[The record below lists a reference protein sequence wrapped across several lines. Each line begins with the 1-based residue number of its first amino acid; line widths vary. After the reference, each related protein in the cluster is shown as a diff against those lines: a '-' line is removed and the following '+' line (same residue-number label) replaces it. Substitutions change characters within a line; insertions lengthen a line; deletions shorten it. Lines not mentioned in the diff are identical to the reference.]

1 METMSQQIRILPD
14 EIPCPQYLTQP
25 LLNSALDNTNDG
37 AMNKSD
43 NTHSNNMPEEFI
55 DMKGQPRREL
65 KRELALNYNLE
76 QVVSDL
82 VDNSIDAGAKNVW
95 IIYNEEEYNNHNSF
109 YVAVIDDGNGIPDDK
124 ISSVMDF
131 GAPRE
136 YDELELG
143 KFGVGMKSSSLSQA
157 KEVTLLSKTNSGPIN
172 LRRLS
177 SEVVLELDR
186 WTLIPALRD
195 HMDTE
200 AIAIA
205 KSELAS
211 MDSGS
216 AVVLEDMHKLK
227 HRIGDDEH
235 KDEYLDLEYGHIKD
249 YLGLVFE
256 RYIEGTT
263 LKRSNGEE
271 EYRQVNLFFNGHTDA
286 HKIEPLDPFRRD
298 MQDGTVT
305 GTLSKTFPVTM
316 DDGETI
322 HNIEMTIWITPNDK
336 DRGDKYD
343 KRMDRAARFS
353 GISELQ
359 GIYVYRNARLID
371 FPGWKKILK
380 HDPHMTCLRWE
391 LHFPPSLDDVFQL
404 DPSKREV
411 QLPRTLF
418 DQFTKISRTP
428 FRWHQDDAK
437 TANHRA
443 RARSRQGGKDKPK
456 IPTTLPSSTPSSD
469 PSSTTTSA
477 SSNTPANPAQPKGGG
492 YTTPPP
498 TPVSKVTIKKLEG
511 SITGQLFVSERTEG
525 NALQI
530 TLNTKHAMYK
540 EFIEAMKQE

>member
-1 METMSQQIRILPD
+1 
-14 EIPCPQYLTQP
+14 
-25 LLNSALDNTNDG
+25 
-37 AMNKSD
+37 
-43 NTHSNNMPEEFI
+43 MPEEFI

-65 KRELALNYNLE
+65 ERELALNYNLE
-76 QVVSDL
+76 QVVADL
-82 VDNSIDAGAKNVW
+82 VDNSIDAGAQNVW

-109 YVAVIDDGNGIPDDK
+109 YVAVIDDGKGIPDDK
-124 ISSVMDF
+124 ISSVMNF
-131 GAPRE
+131 GAPRD

-157 KEVTLLSKTNSGPIN
+157 REVTLLSKTNSGPIN

-177 SEVVLELDR
+177 SEVVMELDR

-200 AIAIA
+200 AISIA
-205 KSELAS
+205 KSELAG

-227 HRIGDDEH
+227 HRIGDHEH
-235 KDEYLDLEYGHIKD
+235 REEYLDAEYGHIRD

-256 RYIEGTT
+256 RYIEGTM
-263 LKRSNGEE
+263 LKRSNGDEE
-271 EYRQVNLFFNGHTDA
+271 FRQINLFFNGHTDA

-305 GTLSKTFPVTM
+305 GTLSREFTLSM
-316 DDGETI
+316 DDGGTI
-322 HNIEMTIWITPNDK
+322 HNINMTIWITPK
-336 DRGDKYD
+336 KSDRGKSYD
-343 KRMDRAARFS
+343 DRMDRAARYK

-359 GIYVYRNARLID
+359 GIYVYRNDRLID
-371 FPGWKKILK
+371 FPGWKRLLK
-380 HDPHMTCLRWE
+380 HDPHYTCLRWE

-404 DPSKREV
+404 DPSKREI
-411 QLPRTLF
+411 QLPRILF
-418 DQFTKISRTP
+418 DQFAAISP
-428 FRWHQDDAK
+428 KSFRWHQDDAK
-437 TANHRA
+437 AANHRVRA
-443 RARSRQGGKDKPK
+443 RARQGGKDEPK
-456 IPTTLPSSTPSSD
+456 IPTTPPSSTPSSG
-469 PSSTTTSA
+469 PSSTTTST
-477 SSNTPANPAQPKGGG
+477 SSNTPTTPTQPTGGG
-492 YTTPPP
+492 YSTPPP
-498 TPVSKVTIKKLEG
+498 TPLSKVTIKKLSG